1 MAVKNKKQKIKKK
14 RSSTSKFVGIILA
27 AFSIFV
33 VVNIAIQLNTYVALK
48 TQKDYLESRIEE
60 EKQKREEYN
69 NQMEY
74 YSTDEYIEKIAREQ
88 LGLVMP
94 DEIVF
99 KVDNE

>member
-1 MAVKNKKQKIKKK
+1 MGA
-14 RSSTSKFVGIILA
+14 ILA

-48 TQKDYLESRIEE
+48 AQKEDLESQIEE
-60 EKQKREEYN
+60 ENRKKEEYN

-99 KVDNE
+99 KVDSK

>member
-1 MAVKNKKQKIKKK
+1 MSWDKKNNRPKRK
-14 RSSTSKFVGIILA
+14 RSMTSRFVGIILLA
-27 AFSIFV
+27 LSVCV
-33 VVNIAIQLNTYVALK
+33 VVNVAIQLNTYVALK
-48 TQKDYLESRIEE
+48 AQKEDLEKQIEE
-60 EKQKREEYN
+60 ENKKKEEYN

-99 KVDNE
+99 KVDSN

>member
-1 MAVKNKKQKIKKK
+1 MSNDKKSSKLKRKK
-14 RSSTSKFVGIILA
+14 SGTSKFVGIILLGL
-27 AFSIFV
+27 SVCV
-33 VVNIAIQLNTYVALK
+33 VVNVAIQLNTYVALK
-48 TQKDYLESRIEE
+48 AEKEDLEKQIEE
-60 EKQKREEYN
+60 ETEKKQEYN

-99 KVDNE
+99 KVDNN

>member
-1 MAVKNKKQKIKKK
+1 MAKKKAKLKKK
-14 RSSTSKFVGIILA
+14 RSSTSKFVGAILA

-48 TQKDYLESRIEE
+48 AQKEDLESQIEE
-60 EKQKREEYN
+60 ENRKKEEYN

-74 YSTDEYIEKIAREQ
+74 YSTDEYIEKIARVQ

-99 KVDNE
+99 KVDSK

>member
-1 MAVKNKKQKIKKK
+1 MAKKKAKLKKK
-14 RSSTSKFVGIILA
+14 RSSTSKFVGA
-27 AFSIFV
+27 IFV

-48 TQKDYLESRIEE
+48 AQKEDLESQIEE
-60 EKQKREEYN
+60 ENRKKEEYN

-99 KVDNE
+99 KVDSK

>member
-1 MAVKNKKQKIKKK
+1 MSKDKISNKPKRKKFG
-14 RSSTSKFVGIILA
+14 TTKFVGMILLGL
-27 AFSIFV
+27 SVCV
-33 VVNIAIQLNTYVALK
+33 VVNVAIQLNTYVALK
-48 TQKDYLESRIEE
+48 AQKEDLEKQIEE
-60 EKQKREEYN
+60 ETEKKEEYN

-99 KVDNE
+99 KVDNK

>member
-14 RSSTSKFVGIILA
+14 RSSTSKFVGIILV

-48 TQKDYLESRIEE
+48 TQKDDLESRIEE

>member
-1 MAVKNKKQKIKKK
+1 MSEDKKTSNRKNRK
-14 RSSTSKFVGIILA
+14 SPATKFVGIILLCL
-27 AFSIFV
+27 SVCV
-33 VVNIAIQLNTYVALK
+33 VVNVAIQLNTYVSLK
-48 TQKDYLESRIEE
+48 AQKDDLEEQIEE
-60 EKQKREEYN
+60 EKEKKEEYN

-99 KVDNE
+99 KVDND

>member
-1 MAVKNKKQKIKKK
+1 MAAENNKKQKIKKK
-14 RSSTSKFVGIILA
+14 KSSTSILVGFILA
-27 AFSIFV
+27 AFSVFV
-33 VVNIAIQLNTYVALK
+33 VVNIAIQLNTYVSLK
-48 TQKDYLESRIEE
+48 AQKDDLENCIEE
-60 EKQKREEYN
+60 EKQKKEEYN

-99 KVDNE
+99 KVDN

>member
-1 MAVKNKKQKIKKK
+1 MPDRKKVKKEKTK
-14 RSSTSKFVGIILA
+14 RSGTTRFVAVILLA
-27 AFSIFV
+27 LSVCV
-33 VVNIAIQLNTYVALK
+33 VVNVAIQLNTYVLLRG
-48 TQKDYLESRIEE
+48 QVEDLEKQIEE
-60 EKQKREEYN
+60 EKQKKEEYS

-99 KVDNE
+99 KVDNN

>member
-1 MAVKNKKQKIKKK
+1 M
-14 RSSTSKFVGIILA
+14 S
-27 AFSIFV
+27 
-33 VVNIAIQLNTYVALK
+33 LK
-48 TQKDYLESRIEE
+48 AQKDDLENRIEE
-60 EKQKREEYN
+60 EKQKKEEYN

-99 KVDNE
+99 KVDN

>member
-1 MAVKNKKQKIKKK
+1 MAAENNKKQKIKKK
-14 RSSTSKFVGIILA
+14 KSSTSKFVGFILA
-27 AFSIFV
+27 AFSVIV
-33 VVNIAIQLNTYVALK
+33 VVNIAIQLHTYVSLK
-48 TQKDYLESRIEE
+48 AQKDDLENCIEE
-60 EKQKREEYN
+60 EKQKKEEYN

-99 KVDNE
+99 KVDN

>member
-1 MAVKNKKQKIKKK
+1 MAAENNKKQKIKKEK
-14 RSSTSKFVGIILA
+14 SSTSKFVGFILA
-27 AFSIFV
+27 AFSVFV
-33 VVNIAIQLNTYVALK
+33 VVNIAIQLNTYVSLK
-48 TQKDYLESRIEE
+48 AQKDDLENRIEE
-60 EKQKREEYN
+60 EKQKKEEYN

-99 KVDNE
+99 KVDN

>member
-1 MAVKNKKQKIKKK
+1 M
-14 RSSTSKFVGIILA
+14 
-27 AFSIFV
+27 
-33 VVNIAIQLNTYVALK
+33 AIQLNTYVALK
-48 TQKDYLESRIEE
+48 AQKEDLEKQIEE
-60 EKQKREEYN
+60 ETEKKEEYN

-99 KVDNE
+99 KVDNK

>member
-1 MAVKNKKQKIKKK
+1 MAAKPKRK
-14 RSSTSKFVGIILA
+14 RSKSGRFIGVILA
-27 AFSIFV
+27 VFSVFV
-33 VVNIAIQLNTYVALK
+33 AVNIAIQLNTYVELK
-48 TQKDYLESRIEE
+48 AQKQELEEKIAEE
-60 EKQKREEYN
+60 EQKKEEYN

-99 KVDNE
+99 KVDTD

>member
-1 MAVKNKKQKIKKK
+1 MAKKK
-14 RSSTSKFVGIILA
+14 AKLKKNRSSTSKFVGAILA

-48 TQKDYLESRIEE
+48 AQKEDLESQIEE
-60 EKQKREEYN
+60 ENRKKEEYN

-99 KVDNE
+99 KVDSK

>member
-1 MAVKNKKQKIKKK
+1 MADRRKRTKKK
-14 RSSTSKFVGIILA
+14 KSSTVRFVGIILA
-27 AFSIFV
+27 VFIVMVA
-33 VVNIAIQLNTYVALK
+33 VNVAVQLNTYVKLK
-48 TQKDYLESRIEE
+48 AQKDEIEEQIGEE
-60 EKQKREEYN
+60 EKKKEDYN

-99 KVDNE
+99 KVSKD

>member
-1 MAVKNKKQKIKKK
+1 MTA
-14 RSSTSKFVGIILA
+14 SGW
-27 AFSIFV
+27 
-33 VVNIAIQLNTYVALK
+33 K
-48 TQKDYLESRIEE
+48 TRTL
-60 EKQKREEYN
+60 EKQKKEEYS

-99 KVDNE
+99 KVDNN